1 MGRTR
6 DWQELESDPDY
17 SDGRGRR
24 FVLRRPPDGRN
35 GDAIAAVATRWMGS
49 LSNRVAGQSATSE
62 TCWPP
67 KKKDDRE
74 LSRLHHR
81 VGTRTKYFWSPR
93 SGKTRSNSIK
103 GSPAKQSRRARENSR
118 KTRNPRRNFVE
129 DYTDV
134 LTDKNKTHS
143 MSGLRCRRRQLERKQ
158 NWICRHYLA
167 RRYTHKKT
175 ILRNHIVFIC
185 VVKSSE
191 T

>member
-1 MGRTR
+1 MGGMATPLR
-6 DWQELESDPDY
+6 P
-17 SDGRGRR
+17 
-24 FVLRRPPDGRN
+24 LRRDGWARYRTALPAN
-35 GDAIAAVATRWMGS
+35 PQLPRH
-49 LSNRVAGQSATSE
+49 AGHR
-62 TCWPP
+62 

>member
-1 MGRTR
+1 M
-6 DWQELESDPDY
+6 E
-17 SDGRGRR
+17 
-24 FVLRRPPDGRN
+24 
-35 GDAIAAVATRWMGS
+35 M
-49 LSNRVAGQSATSE
+49 GQSGPDPGLARIRIGSGLLGRPRETFCFTTAARWAEWRRHCGRCDAMDGLVIEPRCRPIRNFRDMLATG
-62 TCWPP
+62 

-158 NWICRHYLA
+158 N
-167 RRYTHKKT
+167 
-175 ILRNHIVFIC
+175 
-185 VVKSSE
+185 
-191 T
+191 